1 MIKKSE
7 ISEVL
12 KVLKG
17 RNRWNYIIDKCSKVK
32 ICGCETEDGCGAVQY
47 TKIMKE
53 TNSLAKIY
61 AEWREKKDKSI
72 EAVAEEDRKQLLN
85 SRVYSQGLHRISD
98 EDCEIMGFSRDWCR
112 QIG

>member
-1 MIKKSE
+1 MRCSKLLINKEDSE

-32 ICGCETEDGCGAVQY
+32 ICGSETEDGCGAVQPS
-47 TKIMKE
+47 KIMKE

-61 AEWREKKDKSI
+61 AEWKDKKDKSV
-72 EAVAEEDRKQLLN
+72 EAVLKKIESSLLHQN
-85 SRVYSQGLHRISD
+85 L
-98 EDCEIMGFSRDWCR
+98 F
-112 QIG
+112 

>member
-1 MIKKSE
+1 MRCSKLLIDKNDSE

-32 ICGCETEDGCGAVQY
+32 ICGCETEDGCGAVQP

-61 AEWREKKDKSI
+61 AEWRDKK
-72 EAVAEEDRKQLLN
+72 
-85 SRVYSQGLHRISD
+85 G
-98 EDCEIMGFSRDWCR
+98 
-112 QIG
+112 